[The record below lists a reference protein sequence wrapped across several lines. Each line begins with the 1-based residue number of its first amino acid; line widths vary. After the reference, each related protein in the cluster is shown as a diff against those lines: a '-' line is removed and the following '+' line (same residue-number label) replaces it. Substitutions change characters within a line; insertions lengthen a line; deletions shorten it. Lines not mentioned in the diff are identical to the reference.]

1 MKRNMNELRKEKG
14 KMAKKIITYLI
25 DILIVIAI
33 LAVGLYGYKLV
44 SNKALLNKS
53 GETQKKL
60 LVTVEFEKSKKE
72 LLEKIEVNQEVKDSS
87 KNEYLGT
94 VVKATPVSDSII
106 TVSDNLSGKYVKT
119 TTPEYGMRTIVI
131 ECDGVVTDTTVTAAG
146 SEVRIGSTIG
156 IRTSDYTIQGKVM
169 GIEFEE
175 EGE

>member
-1 MKRNMNELRKEKG
+1 MKRNTNELRKEKR

-44 SNKALLNKS
+44 SNKALFNKN
-53 GETQKKL
+53 GEMQKKL

-87 KNEYLGT
+87 KNEYFGT
-94 VVKATPVSDSII
+94 IVEATPVSDSII
-106 TVSDNLSGKYVKT
+106 TVSDNLNGKYVKI

-131 ECDGVVTDTTVTAAG
+131 ECNGVATDTSVTAAG
-146 SEVRIGSTIG
+146 TEVRIGSTIG
-156 IRTSDYTIQGKVM
+156 IRTSDYTIQGKII
-169 GIEFEE
+169 GIEFED